1 MSTEAKLQSEVIKW
15 LRSQHCFVMKCSV
28 MPGIP
33 AGTSDVFFCYE
44 GFYGFIEVKK
54 SKTAKFQPLQPEF
67 LEKMHN
73 WSWAK
78 AVYPE
83 NWDEIKQELEGML

>member
-1 MSTEAKLQSEVIKW
+1 MTESKLQAEIIKW
-15 LRSQHCFVMKCSV
+15 LRSRGCFVMKC
-28 MPGIP
+28 GG
-33 AGTSDVFFCYE
+33 AGVPTGTADIFFCFE

-54 SKTAKFQPLQPEF
+54 SAKAKFQPLQPEF
-67 LEKMHN
+67 LAKMDG

-83 NWDEIKQELEGML
+83 NWEEVRHELSKML

>member
-1 MSTEAKLQSEVIKW
+1 MTEAKLQSEIIKW
-15 LRSQHCFVMKCSV
+15 LRSRKCFVMKCGGGGV
-28 MPGIP
+28 P
-33 AGTSDVFFCYE
+33 AGTADIFFCIE

-67 LEKMHN
+67 LDKIAK
-73 WSWAK
+73 WSWSR

-83 NWDEIKQELEGML
+83 NWDEVRAELENIL

>member
-1 MSTEAKLQSEVIKW
+1 MTEAKLQSEIIQW
-15 LRSQHCFVMKCSV
+15 LRGKGCFVMKCGGSGV
-28 MPGIP
+28 PV
-33 AGTSDVFFCYE
+33 GTSDIFFCCE

-54 SKTAKFQPLQPEF
+54 SAKTKFEPLQPEF
-67 LEKMHN
+67 LAKMAE

-83 NWDEIKQELEGML
+83 NWLEVQQELEAML

>member
-1 MSTEAKLQSEVIKW
+1 MSEAKLQSEIIRYLK
-15 LRSQHCFVMKCSV
+15 SKHCFVMKCPV
-28 MPGIP
+28 VAGVPT
-33 AGTSDVFFCYE
+33 GTSDIFFCFE

-54 SKTAKFQPLQPEF
+54 STKASFRPLQEEF
-67 LEKMHN
+67 LAKMDE

-83 NWDEIKQELEGML
+83 NWLEVKTELERIL

>member
-1 MSTEAKLQSEVIKW
+1 MSIETDLQTKIIKW
-15 LRSQHCFVMKCSV
+15 LRGKGCFVMKCSG
-28 MPGIP
+28 PGTP
-33 AGTSDVFFCYE
+33 TGTSDIFFCTE

-54 SKTAKFQPLQPEF
+54 SAKAPFQPLQPEF
-67 LEKMHN
+67 LAKMAE

-83 NWDEIKQELEGML
+83 NWLEIKVELEFML

>member
-1 MSTEAKLQSEVIKW
+1 MSVESQLQTKIIQYLHSKK
-15 LRSQHCFVMKCSV
+15 CFVMKCSV
-28 MPGIP
+28 MPGVP
-33 AGTSDVFFCYE
+33 VGTSDIFFCLE

-54 SKTAKFQPLQPEF
+54 SKKAKFQPLQPEF
-67 LEKMHN
+67 LQKMAK

-83 NWDEIKQELEGML
+83 NWSEVKEELECIL

>member
-1 MSTEAKLQSEVIKW
+1 VKEKKLQTEVIKY
-15 LRSQHCFVMKCSV
+15 LKHKGCYVAKMQ
-28 MPGIP
+28 PGPGVPI
-33 AGTSDVFFCYE
+33 GTSDIFFCLE
-44 GFYGFIEVKK
+44 GFYGWLECKA

-67 LEKMHN
+67 LSKMDG

-83 NWDEIKQELEGML
+83 NWDKIKSELEVLLG